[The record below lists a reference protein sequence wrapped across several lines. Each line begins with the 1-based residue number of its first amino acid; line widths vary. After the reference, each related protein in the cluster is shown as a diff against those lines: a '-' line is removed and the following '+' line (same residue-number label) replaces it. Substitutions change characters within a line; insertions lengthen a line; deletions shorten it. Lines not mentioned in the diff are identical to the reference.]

1 MPSASAAEFQR
12 VARRL
17 GFVLVRQRGSHSR
30 WKHADGRGV
39 TIPVHPATDIGGQ
52 LFWRIL
58 ADLEI
63 TEEDFRSLK

>member
-1 MPSASAAEFQR
+1 
-12 VARRL
+12 
-17 GFVLVRQRGSHSR
+17 
-30 WKHADGRGV
+30 V